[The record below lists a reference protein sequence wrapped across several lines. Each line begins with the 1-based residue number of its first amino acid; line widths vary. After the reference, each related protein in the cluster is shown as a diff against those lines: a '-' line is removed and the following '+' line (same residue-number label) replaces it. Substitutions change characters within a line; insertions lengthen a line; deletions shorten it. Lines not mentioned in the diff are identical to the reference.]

1 MNRLIMANT
10 TLSIARI
17 VDNNWCVPLTESV
30 YLYGYLMP
38 AIALF
43 IFGLTF
49 NPIALY
55 YFATSLNFRRSTY
68 SYYFSAIAVVDLLRL
83 AVWCLFFLLDFKIF
97 KLNFHSFEC
106 PTQIFTESVTSSIS
120 AWLTVLLT
128 VERCLVI
135 YKPLQTIN
143 DTRRKRTLVVIIC
156 VIFVSCTANS
166 LVLEP
171 GFYVKRELSYTIVC
185 HYEQPSKSNGT
196 SYKQNSLFNANTK
209 RTYLLITVIFRVVIP
224 FVLLLTANIILFLSV
239 RKTRQQSL
247 KLTPTLLTRHGH
259 HRQITPMIF
268 FSSCIL
274 LLTVSPRYLLQFYL
288 NFQQKRPSCFLI
300 HFASHLLKTLE
311 LSNYSFNVFVSI
323 VSGKHGRHEL
333 FNMLLCRSIS
343 TQKLRINNGSKFVA
357 LTTPQS
363 LGSSKSLYQ
372 QRFNYRIDEINNPTK
387 KPLLLIRH
395 HTNRKHHLI
404 NNHYRYQ

>member
-1 MNRLIMANT
+1 MVNV
-10 TLSIARI
+10 TLSFPRI
-17 VDNNWCVPLTESV
+17 TDNNWCIPLTESV
-30 YLYGYLMP
+30 YLYGYLIP

-55 YFATSLNFRRSTY
+55 YFATSLNFRRSAY

-83 AVWCLFFLLDFKIF
+83 AVWCSFFLLDFKIF

-106 PTQIFTESVTSSIS
+106 PTQTFTESVTSSIS

-143 DTRRKRTLVVIIC
+143 DTRRKRTLIVIIC
-156 VIFVSCTANS
+156 AIFVS
-166 LVLEP
+166 V
-171 GFYVKRELSYTIVC
+171 YRELSYTIVC
-185 HYEQPSKSNGT
+185 HYEQSSTSNRT
-196 SYKQNSLFNANTK
+196 DHKQYSLFTANTK
-209 RTYLLITVIFRVVIP
+209 RIYLLITVIFRVVIP
-224 FVLLLTANIILFLSV
+224 FVLLLTANIILFVSV
-239 RKTRQQSL
+239 RKTRRQSL
-247 KLTPTLLTRHGH
+247 KLTPISLTRHGH
-259 HRQITPMIF
+259 HRQVTPMIF

-288 NFQQKRPSCFLI
+288 NFYQKPPNCFLT

-311 LSNYSFNVFVSI
+311 LSNYAFNVFVSI

-333 FNMLLCRSIS
+333 FKMLLCRSVS
-343 TQKLRINNGSKFVA
+343 TQKSRINNGSKLVPVSTPPS
-357 LTTPQS
+357 LT
-363 LGSSKSLYQ
+363 SSKSLYQ
-372 QRFNYRIDEINNPTK
+372 QRFNYRTDEINNPTK
-387 KPLLLIRH
+387 KPLLLIRS
-395 HTNRKHHLI
+395 HTSRKHYPI